1 MLLLVSI
8 FVELLQATGMAM
20 LPHYVYSI
28 VASQGN
34 RMVCKYLSAESMSQ
48 TPRVPLLYS
57 HLVRASVG
65 SVIRRLLPKPLV
77 LRFKDPKI

>member
-8 FVELLQATGMAM
+8 FVELLQATGMVM
-20 LPHYVYSI
+20 LPLYVYSI

-48 TPRVPLLYS
+48 TPWVPLLYS
-57 HLVRASVG
+57 HLVRQRRLCHS
-65 SVIRRLLPKPLV
+65 SVIAQATHTA
-77 LRFKDPKI
+77 F